1 MDRRRLEEEQRA
13 LEARREQQLDVERL
27 RRQSLEST
35 EPHLEMPPT
44 VVPESSVD
52 ARPSGLTAS
61 QEQSVVDE
69 YYVQGVQSPQASMI
83 TKTLGINTQD
93 SQGVPTS
100 ADFMPT
106 VTSSGRQSTPAKPSI
121 APMQLDTPVMPTTA
135 QSSRLVT
142 DTPTAASSKLIP
154 TPDVGTTTS
163 KPASTAATPEVP
175 AAAASTAPIVI
186 VRQLKEV
193 RPYDGKTSWKSFRE
207 HFTRVAKA
215 NQWTT
220 KEEQVQHLAL
230 ALMGPAAEIFRG
242 FDDTADKALDDLW
255 GRLRHRFG
263 TVDECQQAM
272 RDFESRRQSES
283 ETLAEFEQVLRTLH
297 RDAWP
302 DQSDEQW
309 DPVLKRRFEEGVA
322 SAELRQ
328 YLRLHHRDL
337 DFRQTTEKAR
347 IFAATMG

>member
-1 MDRRRLEEEQRA
+1 M
-13 LEARREQQLDVERL
+13 
-27 RRQSLEST
+27 
-35 EPHLEMPPT
+35 
-44 VVPESSVD
+44 
-52 ARPSGLTAS
+52 RPSGLTA
-61 QEQSVVDE
+61 
-69 YYVQGVQSPQASMI
+69 YVRGVQSPQASMI
-83 TKTLGINTQD
+83 SKTLGVDSQD
-93 SQGVPTS
+93 SQGVSTS
-100 ADFMPT
+100 VAST
-106 VTSSGRQSTPAKPSI
+106 SVVTSPGVSTQRTPAKPSVT
-121 APMQLDTPVMPTTA
+121 PMLLDTPIKTSPVMPTTA
-135 QSSRLVT
+135 QSSRVVT
-142 DTPTAASSKLIP
+142 DTPTVALPK
-154 TPDVGTTTS
+154 PDVAMPGGTTTPNPVNTA
-163 KPASTAATPEVP
+163 PAPEVP

-193 RPYDGKTSWKSFRE
+193 RPYDGKTSWKSFSE

-242 FDDTADKALDDLW
+242 FDDSADKALDDLW

-263 TVDECQQAM
+263 TVDECQQVM

-283 ETLAEFEQVLRTLH
+283 ESLAEFEQVLRTLH
-297 RDAWP
+297 REAWP
-302 DQSDEQW
+302 DQSDEQR

-337 DFRQTTEKAR
+337 DFRQTTEKAH
-347 IFAATMG
+347 IFAATMGETKAKSGAKSNWLERWWEPSLHRSSQVRFMSESPAPVIHHAHHRLHTGPVSP

>member
-61 QEQSVVDE
+61 QERSVVDE

-193 RPYDGKTSWKSFRE
+193 LPRVFPMLTLPPPLRVHYINFMEIIPRTFYASRKGQSVDYQGGAGTTPCLGIDGTGS
-207 HFTRVAKA
+207 
-215 NQWTT
+215 
-220 KEEQVQHLAL
+220 
-230 ALMGPAAEIFRG
+230 
-242 FDDTADKALDDLW
+242 
-255 GRLRHRFG
+255 
-263 TVDECQQAM
+263 
-272 RDFESRRQSES
+272 
-283 ETLAEFEQVLRTLH
+283 
-297 RDAWP
+297 
-302 DQSDEQW
+302 
-309 DPVLKRRFEEGVA
+309 
-322 SAELRQ
+322 
-328 YLRLHHRDL
+328 
-337 DFRQTTEKAR
+337 
-347 IFAATMG
+347 